1 MKETARVKMSDG
13 NVLVIEYDPETKMAI
28 VRGEQTPVENKK
40 EKKGKK

>member
-28 VRGEQTPVENKK
+28 VKGEQAPVEKK